1 MKIGT
6 NGLNL
11 IKQFEG
17 CRLTAYNI
25 DDGKITIGWGHAE
38 PVGQT
43 NLVAGV
49 TTWTQAQADN
59 QLTADLVDFE
69 NAVNNYFTRSFNQ
82 NQFDALV
89 AFAYN
94 LGGGVFAN
102 YNWSKTASD
111 SWITSE
117 MILYVNKGSAY
128 EEGLTNRRKKEIALY
143 NSSSSN
149 NTGGSGT
156 SSWTWPFTTPYKGK
170 ADIPEQ
176 QFGIT
181 PWPRGRGYF
190 HDGFD
195 FGSTSY
201 GPDILALSDGEVIYT
216 GVMGSLASGGLG
228 SVIVL
233 SIPPYQVMY
242 QEFSNEMSDI
252 FVSVGQKVTK
262 GQRIGQLN
270 GSTGATHLHLGI
282 TQKNW
287 QTALSSW
294 DVDDGTW
301 LNPITV
307 IQNSY
312 EEQPQIEEEE
322 DMIRFKVIEGA
333 AKGTVG
339 YIFNGR
345 FVVGGA
351 TGDDNGIYNKL
362 ALMESTGKIHPIHDD
377 ISFGE
382 YEALC
387 AKFPSFKNSK

>member
-59 QLTADLVDFE
+59 QLTADLVDYE

-111 SWITSE
+111 SWICSE
-117 MILYVNKGSAY
+117 MILYVNKGTQY
-128 EEGLTNRRKKEIALY
+128 EEGLTRRRKAEIALY

-149 NTGGSGT
+149 TPGGSGT
-156 SSWTWPFTTPYKGK
+156 SSWTWPFTKPYTGV
-170 ADIPEQ
+170 IYLEGQ
-176 QFGIT
+176 QFGNT
-181 PWPRGRGYF
+181 SVKRGRGYF

-195 FGSTSY
+195 FDSSVY
-201 GPDILALSDGEVIYT
+201 GPDILAVSDGEVIYT
-216 GVMGSLASGGLG
+216 GVMGDGLG

-242 QEFSNEMSDI
+242 QEFSKSIGDI

-262 GQRIGQLN
+262 GQRIGRLN
-270 GSTGATHLHLGI
+270 GGTHLHLGI

-287 QTALSSW
+287 RTALSSW
-294 DVDDGTW
+294 DVDDGSW
-301 LNPITV
+301 LNPIDV
-307 IQNSY
+307 IQKEMNNSQ
-312 EEQPQIEEEE
+312 EEKGDIE
-322 DMIRFKVIEGA
+322 MILLKV
-333 AKGTVG
+333 T
-339 YIFNGR
+339 
-345 FVVGGA
+345 
-351 TGDDNGIYNKL
+351 D
-362 ALMESTGKIHPIHDD
+362 
-377 ISFGE
+377 
-382 YEALC
+382 
-387 AKFPSFKNSK
+387 KNSKMDGSIWNYSGETMIRLDGVTAAHQASYLKTVDANQAQMSHYKDNGVKTIGQFYY

>member
-59 QLTADLVDFE
+59 QLTADLVDYE

-111 SWITSE
+111 SWICSE
-117 MILYVNKGSAY
+117 MILYVNKGTQY
-128 EEGLTNRRKKEIALY
+128 EEGLTRRRKAEIALY

-149 NTGGSGT
+149 TPGGSGT
-156 SSWTWPFTTPYKGK
+156 SSWTWPFTKPYTGV
-170 ADIPEQ
+170 IYLEGQ
-176 QFGIT
+176 QFGNT
-181 PWPRGRGYF
+181 SVKRGRGYF

-195 FGSTSY
+195 FDASVY
-201 GPDILALSDGEVIYT
+201 GPDIFALSDGEVIYT
-216 GVMGSLASGGLG
+216 GVMGDGLG

-242 QEFSNEMSDI
+242 QEFSKSMSDI
-252 FVSVGQKVTK
+252 LVSVGQKVTK
-262 GQRIGQLN
+262 GQRIGRLN
-270 GSTGATHLHLGI
+270 GGTHLHLGI

-287 QTALSSW
+287 RTALSSW
-294 DVDDGTW
+294 DVDDGSW
-301 LNPITV
+301 LNPIDV
-307 IQNSY
+307 IQKEMNNSQ
-312 EEQPQIEEEE
+312 EEKGDIE
-322 DMIRFKVIEGA
+322 MILLKV
-333 AKGTVG
+333 T
-339 YIFNGR
+339 
-345 FVVGGA
+345 
-351 TGDDNGIYNKL
+351 D
-362 ALMESTGKIHPIHDD
+362 
-377 ISFGE
+377 
-382 YEALC
+382 
-387 AKFPSFKNSK
+387 KNSKMDGSIWNYSGETMIRLDGVTAAHQASYLKTVDANQAQMSHYKDNGVKTIGQFYY

>member
-59 QLTADLVDFE
+59 QLTADLVDYE

-111 SWITSE
+111 SWICSE
-117 MILYVNKGSAY
+117 MILYVNKGTQY
-128 EEGLTNRRKKEIALY
+128 EEGLTRRRKAEIALY

-149 NTGGSGT
+149 TPGGSGT

-176 QFGIT
+176 QFGTT
-181 PWPRGRGYF
+181 PLRRGRGYF

-216 GVMGSLASGGLG
+216 GVMGDGLG

-242 QEFSNEMSDI
+242 QEFSKSMSDI
-252 FVSVGQKVTK
+252 LVSVGQKVTK
-262 GQRIGQLN
+262 GQRIGRLN
-270 GSTGATHLHLGI
+270 GGTHLHLGI

-287 QTALSSW
+287 RTALSSW
-294 DVDDGTW
+294 DVDDGSW
-301 LNPITV
+301 LNPIDV
-307 IQNSY
+307 IQKEMNNSQ
-312 EEQPQIEEEE
+312 EEKGDIE
-322 DMIRFKVIEGA
+322 MILLKV
-333 AKGTVG
+333 T
-339 YIFNGR
+339 
-345 FVVGGA
+345 
-351 TGDDNGIYNKL
+351 D
-362 ALMESTGKIHPIHDD
+362 
-377 ISFGE
+377 
-382 YEALC
+382 
-387 AKFPSFKNSK
+387 KNSKMDGSIWNYSGETMIRLDGVTAAHQASYLKTVDANQAQMSHYKDNGVKTIGQFYY

>member
-59 QLTADLVDFE
+59 QLTADLVDYE

-111 SWITSE
+111 SWICSE
-117 MILYVNKGSAY
+117 MILYVNKGTQY
-128 EEGLTNRRKKEIALY
+128 EEGLTRRRKAEIDLY
-143 NSSSSN
+143 NGSS
-149 NTGGSGT
+149 GGSGV
-156 SSWTWPFTTPYKGK
+156 SSWTWPFTKPYTGV
-170 ADIPEQ
+170 IYLEGQ
-176 QFGIT
+176 QFGNT
-181 PWPRGRGYF
+181 SVKRGRGYF

-195 FGSTSY
+195 FDASVY
-201 GPDILALSDGEVIYT
+201 GPDIFALSDGEVIYT
-216 GVMGSLASGGLG
+216 GVMGDGLG

-242 QEFSNEMSDI
+242 QEFSKSMSDI
-252 FVSVGQKVTK
+252 LVSVGQKVTK
-262 GQRIGQLN
+262 GQRIGRLN
-270 GSTGATHLHLGI
+270 GGTHLHLGI

-287 QTALSSW
+287 RTALSSW
-294 DVDDGTW
+294 DVDDGSW
-301 LNPITV
+301 LNPIDV
-307 IQNSY
+307 IQKEMNNSQ
-312 EEQPQIEEEE
+312 EEKGDIE
-322 DMIRFKVIEGA
+322 MILLKV
-333 AKGTVG
+333 T
-339 YIFNGR
+339 
-345 FVVGGA
+345 
-351 TGDDNGIYNKL
+351 D
-362 ALMESTGKIHPIHDD
+362 
-377 ISFGE
+377 
-382 YEALC
+382 
-387 AKFPSFKNSK
+387 KNSKMDGSIWNYSGETMIRLDGVTAAHQASYLKTVDANQAQMSHYKDNGVKTIGQFYY

>member
-94 LGGGVFAN
+94 LGGEVFAN

-111 SWITSE
+111 SWICSE
-117 MILYVNKGSAY
+117 MILYVNKGTQY
-128 EEGLTNRRKKEIALY
+128 EEGLTRRRKAEIDLY
-143 NSSSSN
+143 NGSS
-149 NTGGSGT
+149 GGSGV
-156 SSWTWPFTTPYKGK
+156 SSWTWPFTKPYTGVIYL
-170 ADIPEQ
+170 DGQ
-176 QFGIT
+176 QFGNT
-181 PWPRGRGYF
+181 SVKRGRGYF

-195 FGSTSY
+195 FDASVY
-201 GPDILALSDGEVIYT
+201 GPDIFALSDGEVIYT
-216 GVMGSLASGGLG
+216 GVMGDGLG

-233 SIPPYQVMY
+233 SIPPYQVIY
-242 QEFSNEMSDI
+242 QEFSQSTSDI
-252 FVSVGQKVTK
+252 FVSVGQKVTR
-262 GQRIGQLN
+262 GQRIGRLN
-270 GSTGATHLHLGI
+270 GGTHLHLGI

-287 QTALSSW
+287 RTALSSW
-294 DVDDGTW
+294 DVDDGSW
-301 LNPITV
+301 LNPINV
-307 IQNSY
+307 IQDQMSKIIYPKEGEDNMIYAYSADG
-312 EEQPQIEEEE
+312 QPATFLFDGTTTIVFAGANAQPAYNHYVGTYKQIVGKELPNQHKTAQQHALW
-322 DMIRFKVIEGA
+322 IQQYPLKYINFK
-333 AKGTVG
+333 
-339 YIFNGR
+339 
-345 FVVGGA
+345 
-351 TGDDNGIYNKL
+351 
-362 ALMESTGKIHPIHDD
+362 
-377 ISFGE
+377 
-382 YEALC
+382 
-387 AKFPSFKNSK
+387 

>member
-59 QLTADLVDFE
+59 QLTADLVDYE

-111 SWITSE
+111 SWICSE
-117 MILYVNKGSAY
+117 MILYVNKGTQY
-128 EEGLTNRRKKEIALY
+128 EEGLTRRRKAEIALY

-149 NTGGSGT
+149 TPGGSGT
-156 SSWTWPFTTPYKGK
+156 SSWTWPFTKPYTGV
-170 ADIPEQ
+170 IYLEGQ
-176 QFGIT
+176 QFGNT
-181 PWPRGRGYF
+181 SVKRGRGYF

-195 FGSTSY
+195 FDASVY
-201 GPDILALSDGEVIYT
+201 GPDIFALSDGEVIYT
-216 GVMGSLASGGLG
+216 GVMGDGLG

-242 QEFSNEMSDI
+242 QEFSKSMSDI
-252 FVSVGQKVTK
+252 LISVGQKVTK
-262 GQRIGQLN
+262 GQRIGRLN
-270 GSTGATHLHLGI
+270 GGTHLHLGI

-287 QTALSSW
+287 RTALSSW
-294 DVDDGTW
+294 DVDDGSW
-301 LNPITV
+301 LNPIDV
-307 IQNSY
+307 IQKEMNNSQ
-312 EEQPQIEEEE
+312 EEKGDIE
-322 DMIRFKVIEGA
+322 MILLKV
-333 AKGTVG
+333 T
-339 YIFNGR
+339 
-345 FVVGGA
+345 
-351 TGDDNGIYNKL
+351 D
-362 ALMESTGKIHPIHDD
+362 
-377 ISFGE
+377 
-382 YEALC
+382 
-387 AKFPSFKNSK
+387 KNSKMDGSIWNYSGETMIRLDGVTAAHQASYLKTVDANQAQMSHYKDNGVKTIGQFYY

>member
-59 QLTADLVDFE
+59 QFTADLVAFE

-111 SWITSE
+111 SWICSE
-117 MILYVNKGSAY
+117 MILYVNKGTQY
-128 EEGLTNRRKKEIALY
+128 EEGLTRRRKAEIALY
-143 NSSSSN
+143 NSSSP
-149 NTGGSGT
+149 NTNGGTKT
-156 SSWTWPFTTPYKGK
+156 SSWTWPFTK
-170 ADIPEQ
+170 AYTGVIYVDGQ
-176 QFGIT
+176 QFGNT
-181 PWPRGRGYF
+181 SYPRGRGYF

-195 FGSTSY
+195 FDSSVY
-201 GPDILALSDGEVIYT
+201 GPDILAVSDGEVIYT
-216 GVMGSLASGGLG
+216 GVMGDGLG

-242 QEFSNEMSDI
+242 QEFSKSMSDI

-270 GSTGATHLHLGI
+270 GGTHLHLGI
-282 TQKNW
+282 TKKDW
-287 QTALSSW
+287 RTALASW
-294 DVDDGTW
+294 DIDDGSW
-301 LNPITV
+301 LNPIEILQSGGESPQPNMEELKDMLKLFKINTGYKSLQV
-307 IQNSY
+307 VNTETLKYFAMNAEESARMRKFLYDKEPLFEPAEFQN
-312 EEQPQIEEEE
+312 
-322 DMIRFKVIEGA
+322 V
-333 AKGTVG
+333 
-339 YIFNGR
+339 
-345 FVVGGA
+345 
-351 TGDDNGIYNKL
+351 L
-362 ALMESTGKIHPIHDD
+362 D
-377 ISFGE
+377 IIKHV
-382 YEALC
+382 L
-387 AKFPSFKNSK
+387 

>member
-111 SWITSE
+111 SWICSE
-117 MILYVNKGSAY
+117 MILYVNKGTQY
-128 EEGLTNRRKKEIALY
+128 EEGLTRRRKAEIALY

-149 NTGGSGT
+149 TPGGSGT

-176 QFGIT
+176 QFGTT
-181 PWPRGRGYF
+181 PLRRGRGYF

-216 GVMGSLASGGLG
+216 GVMGDGLG

-242 QEFSNEMSDI
+242 QEFSKSMGDI

-262 GQRIGQLN
+262 GQRIGRLN
-270 GSTGATHLHLGI
+270 GGTHLHLGI

-287 QTALSSW
+287 RTALSSW
-294 DVDDGTW
+294 DVDDGSW
-301 LNPITV
+301 LNPIDV
-307 IQNSY
+307 IQKEMNNSQ
-312 EEQPQIEEEE
+312 EEKGDIE
-322 DMIRFKVIEGA
+322 MILYKVTDSKSKMNGSIWLFNGEQLTRLDGTSA
-333 AKGTVG
+333 AKLGQSLKTVDINQAEMSSLKNIGIRTVG
-339 YIFNGR
+339 DFQY
-345 FVVGGA
+345 
-351 TGDDNGIYNKL
+351 
-362 ALMESTGKIHPIHDD
+362 
-377 ISFGE
+377 
-382 YEALC
+382 
-387 AKFPSFKNSK
+387 

>member
-11 IKQFEG
+11 IKQLEG
-17 CRLTAYNI
+17 CRLTAYRLN
-25 DDGKITIGWGHAE
+25 DEKITIGWGHAE

-59 QLTADLVDFE
+59 QLFADLVGFE

-89 AFAYN
+89 SFAYN

-111 SWITSE
+111 SWICSE
-117 MILYVNKGSAY
+117 MILYVNKGTEY
-128 EEGLTNRRKKEIALY
+128 EEGLTNRRIREIALY

-149 NTGGSGT
+149 TPGGSGT

-176 QFGIT
+176 QFGTT
-181 PWPRGRGYF
+181 PLRRGRGYF

-216 GVMGSLASGGLG
+216 GVMGDGLG

-242 QEFSNEMSDI
+242 QEFSKSMSDI

-262 GQRIGQLN
+262 GQRIGRLN
-270 GSTGATHLHLGI
+270 GGTHLHLGI
-282 TQKNW
+282 TQKYW
-287 QTALSSW
+287 RTALASW
-294 DVDDGTW
+294 DIDDGSW
-301 LNPITV
+301 LNPIDV
-307 IQNSY
+307 IQKEMNNSQ
-312 EEQPQIEEEE
+312 EEKGEIE
-322 DMIRFKVIEGA
+322 MILYKVTDGKSKMNGSIWLFNGEQLTRLDGTSA
-333 AKGTVG
+333 TKLGQSLKTVDINQAEMSSLKNIGIRTVG
-339 YIFNGR
+339 DFQY
-345 FVVGGA
+345 
-351 TGDDNGIYNKL
+351 
-362 ALMESTGKIHPIHDD
+362 
-377 ISFGE
+377 
-382 YEALC
+382 
-387 AKFPSFKNSK
+387 

>member
-1 MKIGT
+1 MRIGT

-43 NLVAGV
+43 SLVAGV

-59 QLTADLVDFE
+59 QLIADLVGYE

-89 AFAYN
+89 SFAYN

-111 SWITSE
+111 SWICSE
-117 MILYVNKGSAY
+117 MILYVNKGTQY
-128 EEGLTNRRKKEIALY
+128 EEGLTRRRKAEIALY
-143 NSSSSN
+143 NSSSP
-149 NTGGSGT
+149 NTNGGTKT
-156 SSWTWPFTTPYKGK
+156 SSWTWPFTK
-170 ADIPEQ
+170 AYTGVIYVDGQ
-176 QFGIT
+176 QFGNT
-181 PWPRGRGYF
+181 SYPRGRGYF

-195 FGSTSY
+195 FDSSVY
-201 GPDILALSDGEVIYT
+201 GPDILAVSDGEVIYT
-216 GVMGSLASGGLG
+216 GVMGDGLG

-242 QEFSNEMSDI
+242 QEFSQSMSDI

-270 GSTGATHLHLGI
+270 GGTHLHLGI
-282 TQKNW
+282 TKKDW
-287 QTALSSW
+287 RTALASW
-294 DVDDGTW
+294 DVDDGSW
-301 LNPITV
+301 LNPITI
-307 IQNSY
+307 IQDGINNQGTNKG
-312 EEQPQIEEEE
+312 EIEMYLIKTL
-322 DMIRFKVIEGA
+322 DTNRWYISNGVDVRYIRTTRVLDNYGSKWAKLNLPVDNVYQVELDKEFGA
-333 AKGTVG
+333 KATA
-339 YIFNGR
+339 INRFDNFN
-345 FVVGGA
+345 
-351 TGDDNGIYNKL
+351 
-362 ALMESTGKIHPIHDD
+362 
-377 ISFGE
+377 
-382 YEALC
+382 
-387 AKFPSFKNSK
+387 

>member
-111 SWITSE
+111 SWICSE
-117 MILYVNKGSAY
+117 MILYVNKGTQY
-128 EEGLTNRRKKEIALY
+128 EEGLTRRRKAEIALY
-143 NSSSSN
+143 NSSSP
-149 NTGGSGT
+149 NTNGGTKT
-156 SSWTWPFTTPYKGK
+156 SSWTWPFTK
-170 ADIPEQ
+170 AYTGVIYVDGQ
-176 QFGIT
+176 QFGNT
-181 PWPRGRGYF
+181 SYPRGRGYF

-195 FGSTSY
+195 FDSSVY
-201 GPDILALSDGEVIYT
+201 GPDILAVSDGEVIYT
-216 GVMGSLASGGLG
+216 GVMGDGLG

-242 QEFSNEMSDI
+242 QEFSQSMSDI

-270 GSTGATHLHLGI
+270 GGTHLHLGI
-282 TQKNW
+282 TKKDW
-287 QTALSSW
+287 RTALASW
-294 DVDDGTW
+294 DVDDGSW
-301 LNPITV
+301 LNPITI
-307 IQNSY
+307 IQDGINNQGTNKG
-312 EEQPQIEEEE
+312 EIEMYLIKTL
-322 DMIRFKVIEGA
+322 DTNRWYISNGVDVRYIRTTRVLDNYGSKWAKLNLPVDNVYQVELDKEFGA
-333 AKGTVG
+333 KATA
-339 YIFNGR
+339 INRFDNFN
-345 FVVGGA
+345 
-351 TGDDNGIYNKL
+351 
-362 ALMESTGKIHPIHDD
+362 
-377 ISFGE
+377 
-382 YEALC
+382 
-387 AKFPSFKNSK
+387 

>member
-59 QLTADLVDFE
+59 QLTADLVDYE

-89 AFAYN
+89 EFAYN

-111 SWITSE
+111 SWICSE
-117 MILYVNKGSAY
+117 MILYVNKGTQY
-128 EEGLTNRRKKEIALY
+128 EEGLTRRRKAEIALY

-149 NTGGSGT
+149 TPGGSGT
-156 SSWTWPFTTPYKGK
+156 SSWTWPFTKPYTGV
-170 ADIPEQ
+170 IYLEGQ
-176 QFGIT
+176 QFGNT
-181 PWPRGRGYF
+181 SVKRGRGYF

-195 FGSTSY
+195 FDASVY
-201 GPDILALSDGEVIYT
+201 GPDIFALSDGEVIYT
-216 GVMGSLASGGLG
+216 GVMGDGLG

-242 QEFSNEMSDI
+242 QEFSKSMSDI
-252 FVSVGQKVTK
+252 LVSVGQKVTK
-262 GQRIGQLN
+262 GQRIGRLN
-270 GSTGATHLHLGI
+270 GGTHLHLGI

-287 QTALSSW
+287 RTALSSW
-294 DVDDGTW
+294 DVDDGSW
-301 LNPITV
+301 LNPIDV
-307 IQNSY
+307 IQKEMNNSQ
-312 EEQPQIEEEE
+312 EEKGDIE
-322 DMIRFKVIEGA
+322 MILLKV
-333 AKGTVG
+333 T
-339 YIFNGR
+339 
-345 FVVGGA
+345 
-351 TGDDNGIYNKL
+351 D
-362 ALMESTGKIHPIHDD
+362 
-377 ISFGE
+377 
-382 YEALC
+382 
-387 AKFPSFKNSK
+387 KNSKMDGSIWNYSGETMIRLDGVTAAHQASYLKTVDANQAQMSHYKDNGVKTIGQFYY

>member
-11 IKQFEG
+11 IKDLEK
-17 CRLTAYNI
+17 CSLTAYRLN
-25 DDGKITIGWGHAE
+25 DKKITIGWGHAE

-59 QLTADLVDFE
+59 QLFADLVGFE
-69 NAVNNYFTRSFNQ
+69 NAVSNYFTRSFNQ

-89 AFAYN
+89 SFAYN

-111 SWITSE
+111 SWICSE
-117 MILYVNKGSAY
+117 MILYVNKGTEY
-128 EEGLTNRRKKEIALY
+128 EEGLTNRRIREIALY

-149 NTGGSGT
+149 TPGGSGT

-176 QFGIT
+176 QFGTT
-181 PWPRGRGYF
+181 PLRRGRGYF

-216 GVMGSLASGGLG
+216 GVMGDGLG

-242 QEFSNEMSDI
+242 QEFSKSMSDI
-252 FVSVGQKVTK
+252 LVSVGQKVTK
-262 GQRIGQLN
+262 GQRIGRLN
-270 GSTGATHLHLGI
+270 GGTHLHLGI

-287 QTALSSW
+287 RTALSSW
-294 DVDDGTW
+294 DVDDGSW
-301 LNPITV
+301 LNPIDV
-307 IQNSY
+307 IQKEMNNSQ
-312 EEQPQIEEEE
+312 EEKGEIE
-322 DMIRFKVIEGA
+322 MILYKVTDSKSKMNGSIWLFNGEQLTRLDGTSA
-333 AKGTVG
+333 AKLGQSLKNV
-339 YIFNGR
+339 
-345 FVVGGA
+345 
-351 TGDDNGIYNKL
+351 
-362 ALMESTGKIHPIHDD
+362 D
-377 ISFGE
+377 INQAEMS
-382 YEALC
+382 
-387 AKFPSFKNSK
+387 SFKNIGIRTVGDFQY

>member
-59 QLTADLVDFE
+59 QLTADLVDYE

-111 SWITSE
+111 SWICSE
-117 MILYVNKGSAY
+117 MILYVNKGTQY
-128 EEGLTNRRKKEIALY
+128 EEGLTRRRKAEIALF

-149 NTGGSGT
+149 TPGGSGT
-156 SSWTWPFTTPYKGK
+156 SSWTWPFTKPYTGV
-170 ADIPEQ
+170 IYLEGQ
-176 QFGIT
+176 QFGNT
-181 PWPRGRGYF
+181 SVKRGRGYF

-195 FGSTSY
+195 FDASVY
-201 GPDILALSDGEVIYT
+201 GPDIFALSDGEVIYT
-216 GVMGSLASGGLG
+216 GVMGDGLG

-242 QEFSNEMSDI
+242 QEFSKSMSDI
-252 FVSVGQKVTK
+252 LVSVGQKVTK
-262 GQRIGQLN
+262 GQRIGRLN
-270 GSTGATHLHLGI
+270 GGTHLHLGI

-287 QTALSSW
+287 RTALSSW
-294 DVDDGTW
+294 DVDDGSW
-301 LNPITV
+301 LNPIDV
-307 IQNSY
+307 IQKEMNNSQ
-312 EEQPQIEEEE
+312 EEKGDIE
-322 DMIRFKVIEGA
+322 MILLKV
-333 AKGTVG
+333 T
-339 YIFNGR
+339 
-345 FVVGGA
+345 
-351 TGDDNGIYNKL
+351 D
-362 ALMESTGKIHPIHDD
+362 
-377 ISFGE
+377 
-382 YEALC
+382 
-387 AKFPSFKNSK
+387 KNSKMDGSIWNYSGETMIRLDGVTAAHQASYLKTVDANQAQMSHYKDNGVKTIGQFYY